1 MTQQLTRDSLLK
13 ELEARFSDDILQIQ
27 EHSAK
32 RVYLDIRPDAVVR
45 LGGYL
50 FRQLGARYNIASSLE
65 TPRSIEVIHHFT
77 IEDLNLLISLRVH
90 LDRKKPEMPSL
101 GLSIPAANW
110 IEREIAELIG
120 VQFIGHP
127 DPRRLLLPEDWPEG
141 VFPLRQDYR
150 EWDPKAVRTRGV

>member
-1 MTQQLTRDSLLK
+1 MTQHLSREHVLTKLSAL
-13 ELEARFSDDILQIQ
+13 FSDDLLRVT

-32 RVYLDIRPDAVVR
+32 RAYLDIRPDSVVR

-50 FRQLGARYNIASSLE
+50 FRQLGARYNIATSLE
-65 TPRSIEVIHHFT
+65 TPESIEVIHHFT
-77 IEDLNLLISLRVH
+77 IEDLNLVVSLRAR
-90 LDRKKPEMPSL
+90 LDRKNPEMPSL

-110 IEREIAELIG
+110 IEREIAELLG
-120 VQFIGHP
+120 VRFIGHP

-141 VFPLRQDYR
+141 IYPLRQDYR